1 MPPFCPESLVWLLH
15 LQRQPPCPCEG
26 GTSSDSRWG
35 WGRLT
40 SGCCLLL
47 SDKGC
52 STDSCW
58 LVSLP
63 VLLGEGVGVRWQW
76 GVGRGGPSVLALL
89 WAPRLTGLEES
100 AWGDDDEATDHNYY
114 NSIPG
119 KEPPLGGLV
128 DSRLAVTQPCAL
140 AALGGL
146 GQVSLPPLWGR
157 GGLELSLGWVSVKRA
172 WRMAGPPCFSCRAC
186 HPHGE
191 MPEACRGTWVPPEQ
205 VGCANLTESGVPRN
219 APSPAN
225 LSVIV
230 QLCPTAVCSRIYPHP
245 AIFIASRSEVITFW
259 GTLTS
264 ELQGRRSPVRLCL
277 LPVP

>member
-146 GQVSLPPLWGR
+146 GQVSLHPSMGQRGPGAILGVGECEEGLAYGR
-157 GGLELSLGWVSVKRA
+157 ATMFLLQG
-172 WRMAGPPCFSCRAC
+172 M
-186 HPHGE
+186 
-191 MPEACRGTWVPPEQ
+191 
-205 VGCANLTESGVPRN
+205 
-219 APSPAN
+219 SPA
-225 LSVIV
+225 
-230 QLCPTAVCSRIYPHP
+230 
-245 AIFIASRSEVITFW
+245 
-259 GTLTS
+259 
-264 ELQGRRSPVRLCL
+264 RRDARVLPWDVGPSGAGRLC
-277 LPVP
+277 